1 METQYL
7 DIVRNVLEN
16 GQRRQTRNGQVLSLF
31 GSSLECDLRD
41 GFPLLTTM
49 RQGSL

>member
-31 GSSLECDLRD
+31 GSSLI
-41 GFPLLTTM
+41 FPLCSIVEP
-49 RQGSL
+49 SLRFSL